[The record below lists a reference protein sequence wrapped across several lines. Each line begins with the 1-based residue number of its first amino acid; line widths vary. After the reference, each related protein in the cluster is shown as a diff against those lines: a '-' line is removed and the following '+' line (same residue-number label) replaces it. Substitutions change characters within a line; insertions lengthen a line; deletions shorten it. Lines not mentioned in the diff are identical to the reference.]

1 MKLTTNKHKII
12 IIISVIFINAFA
24 NAQALI
30 CDTIPIWS
38 DVKIILCR
46 EQHFLKFKNTDEQ
59 GGYFVTFY
67 DTINKSTIVIKRLTW
82 NLIPSKYAKD
92 IITNKIN
99 ACDTTIIFGTYLNTN
114 TNATNN
120 FKQKIYPSFE
130 ISYWDVTDS
139 LKTTYDSIINSISI
153 FQTKEPID
161 TIRYDQ
167 SGDTTYVQRNA
178 SDTHFRAHYGN
189 YVKET
194 GQPDKIYNEEGYIA
208 LHGDSVSYH
217 FFERDYLGSVRAV
230 FDLYGNLEQTNDY
243 NVTGIPSSRHLGNAD
258 VHKHTGKEF
267 QGFNGLAWYDNN
279 ARYYDPILARFT
291 TQDPLAEKYPW
302 LSPYNHCTNNPIKL
316 IDPDGK
322 QTFAIHGTWSDQ
334 TTWQDKSGINRYT
347 TEKFGNS
354 KHDYDFSWSGGNYA
368 KDRTAATL
376 KLISHI
382 RKYRKDHSLTSS
394 EPITLVGHSHGGNV
408 AIETANLMVNMAEF
422 DGIKINL
429 LTINTPVRYDYQLNN
444 TALKRVDHINVY
456 DPKDPIQ
463 VNGGNAS
470 IKMRKFGPSLLDG
483 IGEFGPAGRTFKNAT
498 NIEVNNPQGLI
509 QFNWFKTKIGDFH
522 NSHNR
527 TQDWIYK

>member
-230 FDLYGNLEQTNDY
+230 FDLYGNLEQANDY
-243 NVTGIPSSRHLGNAD
+243 NVTGIPSIRHLGNAD

-279 ARYYDPILARFT
+279 ARYYDPILGRFT
-291 TQDPLAEKYPW
+291 SQDPLAEKYPW
-302 LSPYNHCTNNPIKL
+302 LSPYNHCANNPLKFVDRDGMRINFAKLQKYDLHTGTNMVDQIIGDLSIQTGLSLSIDDDGYLNYSSNSNGVPIVTSIGNQLTGSVTARSHLLKL
-316 IDPDGK
+316 IDSSDCLIIKPGARSKADPNAINEIGLSSKQIQQFIDGATNVDSK
-322 QTFAIHGTWSDQ
+322 TLGFGMTFLHESFHTEMGGNLSDDFIGTGEVVDIMNQIRKELNQIGYNYGKRTNYTGINVNGSIYIPM
-334 TTWQDKSGINRYT
+334 DKSSLNKLNLGLT
-347 TEKFGNS
+347 P
-354 KHDYDFSWSGGNYA
+354 D
-368 KDRTAATL
+368 KDDQY
-376 KLISHI
+376 II
-382 RKYRKDHSLTSS
+382 FY
-394 EPITLVGHSHGGNV
+394 P
-408 AIETANLMVNMAEF
+408 
-422 DGIKINL
+422 
-429 LTINTPVRYDYQLNN
+429 
-444 TALKRVDHINVY
+444 
-456 DPKDPIQ
+456 
-463 VNGGNAS
+463 
-470 IKMRKFGPSLLDG
+470 
-483 IGEFGPAGRTFKNAT
+483 
-498 NIEVNNPQGLI
+498 
-509 QFNWFKTKIGDFH
+509 
-522 NSHNR
+522 
-527 TQDWIYK
+527 

>member
-1 MKLTTNKHKII
+1 MSYSYYIHSDHLGSTLYVTTGDGDEYEYQQIEYTPFGE
-12 IIISVIFINAFA
+12 VFIEDRN
-24 NAQALI
+24 N
-30 CDTIPIWS
+30 
-38 DVKIILCR
+38 
-46 EQHFLKFKNTDEQ
+46 
-59 GGYFVTFY
+59 
-67 DTINKSTIVIKRLTW
+67 TW
-82 NLIPSKYAKD
+82 NTPYLFNAKELD
-92 IITNKIN
+92 
-99 ACDTTIIFGTYLNTN
+99 
-114 TNATNN
+114 
-120 FKQKIYPSFE
+120 E
-130 ISYWDVTDS
+130 
-139 LKTTYDSIINSISI
+139 
-153 FQTKEPID
+153 
-161 TIRYDQ
+161 
-167 SGDTTYVQRNA
+167 
-178 SDTHFRAHYGN
+178 
-189 YVKET
+189 ET
-194 GQPDKIYNEEGYIA
+194 G
-208 LHGDSVSYH
+208 
-217 FFERDYLGSVRAV
+217 
-230 FDLYGNLEQTNDY
+230 LYYYG
-243 NVTGIPSSRHLGNAD
+243 
-258 VHKHTGKEF
+258 
-267 QGFNGLAWYDNN
+267 
-279 ARYYDPILARFT
+279 ARYYDPRLSLWLSV
-291 TQDPLAEKYPW
+291 DPLSNYDP
-302 LSPYNHCTNNPIKL
+302 LSYENYLDGEHNSGVYNPFNNSVYSYCYNNPVKL
-316 IDPDGK
+316 YEPNGK
-322 QTFAIHGTWSDQ
+322 QVVAIHGTWSDQ

-354 KHDYDFSWSGGNYA
+354 KHDYDFSWSGCNYA

-429 LTINTPVRYDYQLNN
+429 LTINTPVRDDYQLNN

-456 DPKDPIQ
+456 DSKDPIQ